1 MSFTSELLSVMP
13 GAIPTGLSVLR
24 GFQLNTAAGL
34 AANPTVN
41 YTPITI
47 GGFELVGFEAPRRL
61 NVGGQ
66 QKLAVHDFPGGVRTV
81 QSLGAFPPEEIT
93 WEGIFLGANAW
104 ERAYALDRLRV
115 AGSTVSLLFGSWGY
129 TGKIKHI
136 EINVHHQ
143 WMCQY
148 EMFFI
153 PESDLA
159 VNPQV
164 AYNTPTMTVNASM
177 STLSSNVPTTEFG
190 DTLPMS
196 VVSPVSS
203 LMSAVSIGLNDA
215 GGIVSNMTSSAV
227 SLVKTAANS
236 VLNGV
241 EGLLSTPG
249 VSQSMQA
256 SGLLVASNVTNISNQ
271 VSATPI
277 VQNTVVQNNPNLMQL
292 AAQYYGD
299 SSQWLKIAQ
308 ANNITDRMPTGTFT
322 LGIPA

>member
-1 MSFTSELLSVMP
+1 MSILSEITSLLP
-13 GAIPTGLSVLR
+13 GAIPTGLSALR
-24 GFQLNTAAGL
+24 GFQLNTVAGL

-47 GGFELVGFEAPRRL
+47 GGFELVGFEAPRKL

-66 QKLAVHDFPGGVRTV
+66 QKLAVHDFPGGTRTV
-81 QSLGAFPPEEIT
+81 QSLGAFPPEEVS

-115 AGSTVSLLFGSWGY
+115 SGSVVSLLFGAWGY
-129 TGKIKHI
+129 TGKIKHL

-148 EMFFI
+148 ELFFI
-153 PESDLA
+153 PETDLS
-159 VNPQV
+159 VNPQ
-164 AYNTPTMTVNASM
+164 ATPNTATMSVNSSM
-177 STLSSNVPTTEFG
+177 ATLSSNVPTTEFG

-203 LMSAVSIGLNDA
+203 LMSSVSLAMNNAGGVVSNFTSAAVSQIQSLA
-215 GGIVSNMTSSAV
+215 GSA
-227 SLVKTAANS
+227 LA
-236 VLNGV
+236 GV
-241 EGLLSTPG
+241 EGILSSSAS
-249 VSQSMQA
+249 SQSLQA
-256 SGLLVASNVTNISNQ
+256 SALLVGSHVSNIANQVNVTP
-271 VSATPI
+271 V

-299 SSQWLKIAQ
+299 SSQWTKIAS
-308 ANNITDRMPTGTFT
+308 ANNLTDPMPTGTFT
-322 LGIPA
+322 LGIPE